1 MRTLQDAWSWCREN
15 RRLVQLMSRLGRDYW
30 GGMPWDE
37 MEKDESFRNL
47 EGLAVEQR
55 AEEVLLEI
63 DDIAIFV
70 LFSVFEASVRDHVLE
85 DVKGEAANLKH
96 PALVKTAERMRE
108 NIEEGSFYS
117 NVLSLFKGLDHNLV
131 EAVSQVRAYRNW
143 VAHGRRPGKKPS
155 NTTPR
160 EAFNRLNAFLILIG
174 ADSESR
180 PIGPQNSDGSGSI
193 PGAVD

>member
-1 MRTLQDAWSWCREN
+1 MRTLQDAWSWCQEN

-70 LFSVFEASVRDHVLE
+70 LFSVFEASVRDHVL
-85 DVKGEAANLKH
+85 
-96 PALVKTAERMRE
+96 
-108 NIEEGSFYS
+108 
-117 NVLSLFKGLDHNLV
+117 
-131 EAVSQVRAYRNW
+131 
-143 VAHGRRPGKKPS
+143 
-155 NTTPR
+155 
-160 EAFNRLNAFLILIG
+160 
-174 ADSESR
+174 
-180 PIGPQNSDGSGSI
+180 
-193 PGAVD
+193 